1 MKKRKQSKAVR
12 IILLAA
18 GSLFI
23 CASVYFL
30 VCGIR
35 NYARQFEQTKWEVT
49 TATVINVEAHRTVGH
64 NIRDSS
70 YDIYYQYEAG
80 GNVYTG
86 VLYRV
91 NARRK
96 VGESF
101 DVKYDPEAPQNSTH
115 YLELTSGF
123 VVSGLFGFVVFG
135 AIGLRMVQSASL
147 KRRKADAHNR
157 NKVALTDK
165 DGNGT

>member
-12 IILLAA
+12 IILLVA

-23 CASVYFL
+23 CASIYFL
-30 VCGIR
+30 VYGIR
-35 NYARQFEQTKWEVT
+35 NYARQFEQTDWEVT
-49 TATVINVEAHRTVGH
+49 TATVINVETHRTVRH
-64 NIRDSS
+64 NLRDSS

-86 VLYRV
+86 IIHRV

-96 VGESF
+96 IGETF

-115 YLELTSGF
+115 YLEPTSGF
-123 VVSGLFGFVVFG
+123 VVSGFFGFVIFG
-135 AIGLRMVQSASL
+135 AIGLRMIQSSFS
-147 KRRKADAHNR
+147 KRKKTGFRSRKKNGC
-157 NKVALTDK
+157 VAMDE
-165 DGNGT
+165 NGD